1 MHNIDIFYVLFQLV
15 VVGFFCLLLRQR
27 THCSIILSSVGWT
40 QLTTFCR
47 RSRRVPMWKYINRI
61 TSRLILD
68 EWKLLSR
75 AKSPTIVNKQL
86 NVDFS
91 QTWVFVWVDKSS
103 MFLKQSIE
111 LNLICCSNI
120 VKLSS
125 DSSWAT
131 KLTIFLKEN
140 FWSDS
145 ISRVRPQIHFIN
157 IDILFIIWFH
167 FWEVATRLH

>member
-61 TSRLILD
+61 TSRSILD

-75 AKSPTIVNKQL
+75 AKSPSIVNKQL

-91 QTWVFVWVDKSS
+91 QRSRFEFLFEFTNLQCSWSNQLCWTWFAVQILWSWVAIPHEQQEK
-103 MFLKQSIE
+103 
-111 LNLICCSNI
+111 
-120 VKLSS
+120 
-125 DSSWAT
+125 
-131 KLTIFLKEN
+131 

-145 ISRVRPQIHFIN
+145 ISHVRPQIHFIN
-157 IDILFIIWFH
+157 IDILFTIWFL
-167 FWEVATRLH
+167 FREVATRLH